1 MSTVLVLGGYGA
13 VGTHLTAALQTRGH
27 RALTAGRDRSRAD
40 VPLDMTDRAA
50 LRAAVA
56 DVDAVVNG
64 TGLEDPVLIAAIADT
79 GTPVIEVSADTGYL
93 ADLERLT
100 PRAPVL
106 LSVGIAP
113 GLTNLLAHALHHRHP
128 GTGPLDI
135 AIVLGTGEEH
145 GAAASAWTYG
155 LLGQEFTD
163 PDGSTLRNM
172 TVGGQFDLNGTRRRL
187 YRTDFSDQHTE
198 TRLLERPV
206 RSWFGMD
213 TAWATGS
220 LAFLARFPA
229 LTRLMPGNPRFPG
242 SDRWL
247 LAARD
252 SFGHQVTMTGNGQS
266 AATAHVSA
274 LATELALT
282 LPAGVHHLPEVTTLE
297 RLDVDYPIRWTDRIM
312 A

>member
-13 VGTHLTAALQTRGH
+13 VGTHLSTALRNRGH
-27 RALTAGRDRSRAD
+27 RALTAGRDRTRAD

-50 LRAAVA
+50 LRTAVTE
-56 DVDAVVNG
+56 VDAVVNG
-64 TGLEDPVLIAAIADT
+64 TGLEDPELIAAIADT

-128 GTGPLDI
+128 STGPLDI

-145 GAAASAWTYG
+145 GAAAAAWTYG
-155 LLGQEFTD
+155 LLGQEFID

-172 TVGGQFDLNGTRRRL
+172 TVSGRFDLNGARRRL

-198 TRLLERPV
+198 TRLL
-206 RSWFGMD
+206 
-213 TAWATGS
+213 
-220 LAFLARFPA
+220 
-229 LTRLMPGNPRFPG
+229 
-242 SDRWL
+242 
-247 LAARD
+247 
-252 SFGHQVTMTGNGQS
+252 
-266 AATAHVSA
+266 
-274 LATELALT
+274 
-282 LPAGVHHLPEVTTLE
+282 
-297 RLDVDYPIRWTDRIM
+297 
-312 A
+312 